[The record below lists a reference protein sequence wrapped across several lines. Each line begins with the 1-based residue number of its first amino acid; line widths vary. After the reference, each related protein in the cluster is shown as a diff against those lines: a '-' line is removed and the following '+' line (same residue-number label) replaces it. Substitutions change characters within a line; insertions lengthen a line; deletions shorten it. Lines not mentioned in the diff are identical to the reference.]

1 MPAKA
6 PPRPGHTDWGHGD
19 PPLAPEQTGGGGS
32 GWVTLTQAANDIEA
46 HLVTGRL
53 TEAGVEASTVK
64 DRSAAGAWLH
74 GGSDPWAPVLILVR
88 KLQLD
93 DARLVL
99 AEVAWEGPA
108 LEPTGMRTTGSGSGW
123 RKPAVFWAIAL
134 GLGLMFTALGLAQT
148 AENMKRCGNVSCSNL
163 SPALP

>member
-1 MPAKA
+1 MTTKA
-6 PPRPGHTDWGHGD
+6 PTRPGKIGSGRLD
-19 PPLAPEQTGGGGS
+19 PPLAADRVGGGGS

-53 TEAGVEASTVK
+53 SEAGVEATTVK
-64 DRSAAGAWLH
+64 DRSASGAWLH

-108 LEPTGMRTTGSGSGW
+108 VERGEILADGQW
-123 RKPAVFWAIAL
+123 RKPATFWAIAI
-134 GLGLMFTALGLAQT
+134 GLGVLFTALGLAQT
-148 AENMKRCGNVSCSNL
+148 AENMKRCGSVSCSNNMA
-163 SPALP
+163 PALP

>member
-1 MPAKA
+1 M
-6 PPRPGHTDWGHGD
+6 
-19 PPLAPEQTGGGGS
+19 
-32 GWVTLTQAANDIEA
+32 TLTHAANDIEA

-74 GGSDPWAPVLILVR
+74 GGADPWAPVLILVR

-108 LEPTGMRTTGSGSGW
+108 VDPQTLQPGVSGGW
-123 RKPAVFWAIAL
+123 RKPAIFWSIAI